1 MFNIRSSIRPSFPIH
16 TSTYPQNLLMWGPG
30 KVTLYSLL
38 PKIQKIVNP
47 RHDPVKM
54 EGEGGRNKKLVPPTP
69 PWVREG
75 PDLHMNVRP
84 RALL

>member
-54 EGEGGRNKKLVPPTP
+54 EGRGEETKNWCLQRPPEY
-69 PWVREG
+69 VKV
-75 PDLHMNVRP
+75 LICI
-84 RALL
+84 